1 MKIDLSKRTILV
13 TGANSGIGYA
23 IAKQLL
29 ESNASVALHYNSKS
43 DGVKELHKQFPDQSE
58 IFEADFNQSDSVIN
72 LFDDILS
79 WKDSLDVL
87 INNAGTSIMNSVDL
101 DDKEWIN
108 NWNTIMNINLLA
120 TGILSKKALQH
131 FKNNNGGRIINI
143 ASRAAFRGD
152 TPDYLAYAA
161 SKAGMVALIKSIARG
176 FGKDGITAFSVAPGF
191 TRTAMA
197 QKSIDK
203 YGEDFVVKDIALN
216 QLTEPK
222 DIAPI
227 VTLICSGEFD
237 HGTGSNIDINAGKTN
252 GKHEI

>member
-58 IFEADFNQSDSVIN
+58 IFEADFNQSDCVIN

-79 WKDSLDVL
+79 WKDSLDTL

-131 FKNNNGGRIINI
+131 FKNNNGGRIVNI

-237 HGTGSNIDINAGKTN
+237 HGTGSNIDINAGSYVR
-252 GKHEI
+252 

>member
-43 DGVKELHKQFPDQSE
+43 DGVKELHKQFPNQSE
-58 IFEADFNQSDSVIN
+58 IFEADFNNSDSVIN

-79 WKDSLDVL
+79 WKDSLDILV
-87 INNAGTSIMNSVDL
+87 NNAGTSIMNSVDL
-101 DDKEWIN
+101 DDKKWIA

-176 FGKDGITAFSVAPGF
+176 FGKDGITAFSIAPGF

-237 HGTGSNIDINAGKTN
+237 HGTGSNIDINAGSYVR
-252 GKHEI
+252 

>member
-43 DGVKELHKQFPDQSE
+43 DGVKELHEQFPNQSE
-58 IFEADFNQSDSVIN
+58 IFEADFNNSDSVIN

-176 FGKDGITAFSVAPGF
+176 FGKDGITAFSIAPGF

-237 HGTGSNIDINAGKTN
+237 HGTGSNIDINAGSYVR
-252 GKHEI
+252 

>member
-43 DGVKELHKQFPDQSE
+43 DGVKELHEQFPNQSE
-58 IFEADFNQSDSVIN
+58 IFEADFNNSDSVIN

-79 WKDSLDVL
+79 WKDSLDILV
-87 INNAGTSIMNSVDL
+87 NNAGTSIMNSVDL
-101 DDKEWIN
+101 DDKKWIA

-176 FGKDGITAFSVAPGF
+176 FGKDGITAFSIAPGF

-237 HGTGSNIDINAGKTN
+237 HGTGSNIDINAGSYVR
-252 GKHEI
+252 

>member
-43 DGVKELHKQFPDQSE
+43 DGVKELHKQFPNQSE
-58 IFEADFNQSDSVIN
+58 IFEADFNDSDSVIN

-79 WKDSLDVL
+79 WKDSLDIL

-176 FGKDGITAFSVAPGF
+176 FGKDGITAFSIAPGF

-237 HGTGSNIDINAGKTN
+237 HGTGSNIDINAGSYVR
-252 GKHEI
+252 

>member
-1 MKIDLSKRTILV
+1 MKIDLSKRTVLV

-43 DGVKELHKQFPDQSE
+43 DGVKGLHKQFPNQSE
-58 IFEADFNQSDSVIN
+58 IFEADFNDSDSVIN

-176 FGKDGITAFSVAPGF
+176 FGKDGITAFSIAPGF

-237 HGTGSNIDINAGKTN
+237 HGTGSNIDINAGSYVR
-252 GKHEI
+252 

>member
-1 MKIDLSKRTILV
+1 MKIDLSKRTVLV

-43 DGVKELHKQFPDQSE
+43 DGVKELHKQFPNQSE
-58 IFEADFNQSDSVIN
+58 IFEADFNNSDSVIN

-79 WKDSLDVL
+79 WKDSLDILV
-87 INNAGTSIMNSVDL
+87 NNAGTSIMNSVDL
-101 DDKEWIN
+101 DDKKWIA

-131 FKNNNGGRIINI
+131 FKNNNGGRIVNI

-237 HGTGSNIDINAGKTN
+237 HGTGSNIDINAGSYVR
-252 GKHEI
+252 

>member
-1 MKIDLSKRTILV
+1 MKIDLSKRTVLV

-43 DGVKELHKQFPDQSE
+43 DGVKGLHKKFPNQSE
-58 IFEADFNQSDSVIN
+58 IFEADFNDSDSVIN

-120 TGILSKKALQH
+120 TGILSKKAFQH
-131 FKNNNGGRIINI
+131 IKNNHGGRIINI

-176 FGKDGITAFSVAPGF
+176 FGKDGITAFSIAPGF

-237 HGTGSNIDINAGKTN
+237 HGTGSNIDINAGSYVR
-252 GKHEI
+252 

>member
-1 MKIDLSKRTILV
+1 MKIDLSKKTILV

-23 IAKQLL
+23 ISKQLL

-43 DGVKELHKQFPDQSE
+43 DGVKELHEQFPNQSE
-58 IFEADFNQSDSVIN
+58 IFEADFNNSDSVIN
-72 LFDDILS
+72 LFHDILS

-87 INNAGTSIMNSVDL
+87 VNNAGTSIMNSVDL
-101 DDKEWIN
+101 DDKEWIA

-143 ASRAAFRGD
+143 TSRAAFRGD

-176 FGKDGITAFSVAPGF
+176 FGKDGITAFSIAPGF

-203 YGEDFVVKDIALN
+203 YGGDFVVKDIALN

-237 HGTGSNIDINAGKTN
+237 HGTGSNIDINAGSYVR
-252 GKHEI
+252 

>member
-1 MKIDLSKRTILV
+1 MKIDLSKRTVLV

-131 FKNNNGGRIINI
+131 FKNNNGGRIVNI

-237 HGTGSNIDINAGKTN
+237 HGTGSNIDINAGSYVR
-252 GKHEI
+252 

>member
-1 MKIDLSKRTILV
+1 MKIDLSKRTVLV

-29 ESNASVALHYNSKS
+29 ESSASVALHYNSKS
-43 DGVKELHKQFPDQSE
+43 DGVKGLHKQFPNQSE
-58 IFEADFNQSDSVIN
+58 IFEADFNDSDSVIN

-176 FGKDGITAFSVAPGF
+176 FGKDGITAFSIAPGF

-203 YGEDFVVKDIALN
+203 YGEDFVVKDIALK

-237 HGTGSNIDINAGKTN
+237 HGTGSNIDINAGSYVR
-252 GKHEI
+252 

>member
-1 MKIDLSKRTILV
+1 MKIDLSNRTVLV

-29 ESNASVALHYNSKS
+29 ESNASVALHYNSNS
-43 DGVKELHKQFPDQSE
+43 DGVTELHNQFPDQSK
-58 IFEADFNQSDSVIN
+58 IFGADFNDSDSAIK
-72 LFDDILS
+72 LFDDVLS
-79 WKDSLDVL
+79 WKNSLDVL

-131 FKNNNGGRIINI
+131 FKENNGGRIINI

-161 SKAGMVALIKSIARG
+161 SKAGMVALIRSIARG
-176 FGKDGITAFSVAPGF
+176 FGKDGITAFSIAPGF

-203 YGEDFVVKDIALN
+203 YGEDFVIKDIALN
-216 QLTEPK
+216 ELTEPK

-227 VTLICSGEFD
+227 VILICSGKLD
-237 HGTGSNIDINAGKTN
+237 HGTGSNIDINAGSYVR
-252 GKHEI
+252 

>member
-43 DGVKELHKQFPDQSE
+43 DGVKELHKQFPNQSE
-58 IFEADFNQSDSVIN
+58 IFEADFNDSDSVIN

-176 FGKDGITAFSVAPGF
+176 FGKDGITAFSIAPGF

-197 QKSIDK
+197 QKLS
-203 YGEDFVVKDIALN
+203 
-216 QLTEPK
+216 
-222 DIAPI
+222 
-227 VTLICSGEFD
+227 LI
-237 HGTGSNIDINAGKTN
+237 HI
-252 GKHEI
+252 

>member
-131 FKNNNGGRIINI
+131 FKNNNGGRIVNI

-237 HGTGSNIDINAGKTN
+237 HGTGSNIDINAGSYVR
-252 GKHEI
+252 

>member
-43 DGVKELHKQFPDQSE
+43 DGVKELHKQFPNQSE

-176 FGKDGITAFSVAPGF
+176 FGKDGITAFSIAPGF

>member
-1 MKIDLSKRTILV
+1 MKIDLSKRTVLV

-43 DGVKELHKQFPDQSE
+43 DGVKELHKQFPNQSE
-58 IFEADFNQSDSVIN
+58 IFEADFNDSDSVIN

-79 WKDSLDVL
+79 WKDSLHVL

-176 FGKDGITAFSVAPGF
+176 FGKDGITAFSIAPGF

-237 HGTGSNIDINAGKTN
+237 HGTGSNIDINAGSYVR
-252 GKHEI
+252 